1 MPDRL
6 LCPWD
11 FPGKNTGVG
20 CHFLLQNKILIFIS
34 YLLFLKA
41 SLCTTNL
48 GNLLTGGISSVSG
61 SLESLTPAFSPGLP
75 PGPARA
81 PCFCLWAQSPFSLNP
96 KTSTLL
102 RPGASLLSDSARDEA
117 LTGSSYSSCLL
128 FFILGLS
135 PAISFFFTLSS
146 LIRLQQNPSL
156 LSPPSLS
163 SGVFDLQRHSGVRT
177 HITRRSPKSSRAEL
191 RNHLSGLGTQVSPSS
206 SSCLHPCASGTLCG

>member
-102 RPGASLLSDSARDEA
+102 WLRASLLSDSARNEA

-128 FFILGLS
+128 FSILGLFS
-135 PAISFFFTLSS
+135 CYFLLLYTQLP
-146 LIRLQQNPSL
+146 IRLQKNPSS
-156 LSPPSLS
+156 LSPTSLS
-163 SGVFDLQRHSGVRT
+163 SGVFDLQRHSGLRT
-177 HITRRSPKSSRAEL
+177 HNQEEP
-191 RNHLSGLGTQVSPSS
+191 
-206 SSCLHPCASGTLCG
+206 